1 MIFSSE
7 VYKSIVFA
15 NCLFLTGEGARPT
28 TRDVG
33 YFDFWAVHVVTQM
46 VPHPAR

>member
-1 MIFSSE
+1 MMFSSE
-7 VYKSIVFA
+7 VYKSIFA

-33 YFDFWAVHVVTQM
+33 YFNFWAVHVVTQM
-46 VPHPAR
+46 VAHPAC